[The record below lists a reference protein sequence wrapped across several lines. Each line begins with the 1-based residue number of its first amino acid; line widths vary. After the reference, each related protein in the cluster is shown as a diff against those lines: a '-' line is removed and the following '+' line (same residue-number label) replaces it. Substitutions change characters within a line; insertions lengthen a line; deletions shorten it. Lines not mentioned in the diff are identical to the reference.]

1 MPFIVD
7 NKDKISSAIA
17 QNWLGKRL
25 KPGSFS
31 PAVVDNWTRG
41 MRPHTAA
48 KHRILTHYLRKWF
61 PILGKHNKRLAYID
75 GFAGQGVYAGGEP
88 GSPIIALRAA
98 NEQADKM
105 QFDVEFWFVEKTKK
119 TAAVLE
125 SQIGEIS
132 DSLSPRL
139 HHRIVRS
146 TFDVQLPLI
155 INKLKSNSSMPPTF
169 AFVDPFGYSF
179 KMATLLDFLK
189 NKKCETL
196 VTFMSSA
203 VHRFT
208 KRNNLKH
215 SKTLDDLFNSHAWK
229 KIDSTG
235 RKKMRDLTDLYIKQ
249 LESGNNQ
256 FVKVFD
262 MYDEN
267 RYPEYSLIFTTNNAK
282 GLNAMSN
289 SMKKVGF
296 DDGCRFFDTNA
307 LDQSSLRQYFDEC
320 EQCRHPAEIIFENFQ
335 GAKTRVENVE
345 TFFNDKSRYIF
356 EKKLLK
362 HLSKETPP
370 KIIKVVTRDG
380 KEAKKFTY
388 PSGCKITFASKSD
401 LRPEALS
408 HSAPPPDSLD
418 RWF

>member
-1 MPFIVD
+1 
-7 NKDKISSAIA
+7 
-17 QNWLGKRL
+17 
-25 KPGSFS
+25 
-31 PAVVDNWTRG
+31 

-48 KHRILTHYLRKWF
+48 KHRILKHYLRKWF
-61 PILGKHNKRLAYID
+61 PILGTHNKRLAYID
-75 GFAGQGVYAGGEP
+75 GFAGQGVYVGGEP

-98 NEQADKM
+98 NEHADKM

-125 SQIGEIS
+125 SQIREIS
-132 DSLSPRL
+132 DTLSPRL
-139 HHRIVRS
+139 HHRVVLS

-155 INKLKSNSSMPPTF
+155 ANKLKSKGSMPPIF

-189 NKKCETL
+189 NEKCETL

-203 VHRFT
+203 VHRFI
-208 KRNNLKH
+208 KRDNLQH
-215 SKTLDDLFNSHAWK
+215 ATTLDDLFNSHAWAK
-229 KIDSTG
+229 MDSAG
-235 RKKMRDLTDLYIKQ
+235 RKSIRDLTDLYVSQ
-249 LESGNNQ
+249 LESGNIQ

-262 MYDEN
+262 MYKRN
-267 RYPEYSLIFTTNNAK
+267 RSPEYSLIFTTNNEK

-289 SMKKVGF
+289 SMKNVGF
-296 DDGCRFFDTNA
+296 DDGCHFFDTNT
-307 LDQSSLRQYFDEC
+307 LDQSSMRQYFDEG
-320 EQCRHPAEIIFENFQ
+320 EKYRHPAEMIFEHFQ
-335 GAKTRVENVE
+335 GTTAMVESVE
-345 TFFNDKSRYIF
+345 TFFNHKTRHVF

-370 KIIKVVTRDG
+370 KILKVVTRDG

-401 LRPEALS
+401 LGSEALS
-408 HSAPPPDSLD
+408 HSAPPPGSLD